1 MMSST
6 VAVGWNS
13 TTGTAGGAAGSGA
26 HDISTVPASM
36 PASVLGGD
44 RCLVVLDCNID
55 VLAAVN
61 HPNGSLVAA
70 AYLT

>member
-1 MMSST
+1 M
-6 VAVGWNS
+6 
-13 TTGTAGGAAGSGA
+13 
-26 HDISTVPASM
+26 PASM